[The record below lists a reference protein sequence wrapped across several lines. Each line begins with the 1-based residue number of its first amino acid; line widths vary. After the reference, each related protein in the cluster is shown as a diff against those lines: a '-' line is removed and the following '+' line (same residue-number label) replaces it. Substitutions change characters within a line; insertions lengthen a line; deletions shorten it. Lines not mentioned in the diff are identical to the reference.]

1 MTENGDEEMK
11 SSVNQFSTQFEW
23 ILNVINVGVHIVNK
37 DGDTVFY
44 NEMMAHIDGLDRKQV
59 LGENIFQLY
68 PSLTDESST
77 LNVALE
83 KGMETNECIQTY
95 VNLKEKKIT
104 SINSTYPLYEDGEII
119 GAVEIAK
126 DITKVMNMYDQIVDL
141 RSQLVE
147 THKKSKF
154 SEGTATYHF
163 SDLIGSSPAFKR
175 AISLAK
181 KAART
186 HSPVMIYGPTGTG
199 KELVAQSIHNV
210 SAQRNQPFIAQNCAA
225 VPKELMEG
233 LLFGTTKG
241 AFTGAMDRMGIFE
254 QANGGTLFLDELN
267 SLDLGLQAKLLRVL
281 QEGEV
286 RRVGGSKE
294 QKINVK
300 IIAAMNISPEEALER
315 GIIRSDLFFRLN
327 VVTIEMPS
335 LLERKTDIPE
345 IVNHFIQKFNKSF
358 FTEVRGVSHKAMQR
372 LFQYPWPGN
381 IRELGHAIE
390 LTFNVM
396 DAGEDMIDEHHLP
409 AHLFPSGNYTAANAQ
424 NPPSPLKNKIDLP
437 VVLEEM
443 EREMII
449 NMFEKYN
456 GNISK
461 TAEALNIKRQGL
473 QYKLNKYGIEK
484 VYSAGSKES
493 K

>member
-44 NEMMAHIDGLDRKQV
+44 NEMMAHIDGLDREQV

-77 LNVALE
+77 LHVALE
-83 KGMETNECIQTY
+83 KGDETIESIQTY

-104 SINSTYPLYEDGEII
+104 SINSTYPLYEDGVII

-141 RSQLVE
+141 RSQLAE
-147 THKKSKF
+147 THKKNKF

-163 SDLIGSSPAFKR
+163 SDLIGTSPAFQQ

-210 SAQRNQPFIAQNCAA
+210 SAHRNQPFIAQNCAA

-294 QKINVK
+294 QKVNVK

-327 VVTIEMPS
+327 VVTIQMPS

-358 FTEVRGVSHKAMQR
+358 FTEVRGISHKAMQR
-372 LFQYPWPGN
+372 LLQYPWPGN

-409 AHLFPSGNYTAANAQ
+409 ANLFPSGNYAASNAQ
-424 NPPSPLKNKIDLP
+424 NHPTPLKNKIDLP

>member
-44 NEMMAHIDGLDRKQV
+44 NEMMAHIDGLDREQV

-77 LNVALE
+77 LHVALE
-83 KGMETNECIQTY
+83 KGNETIESIQTY

-104 SINSTYPLYEDGEII
+104 SINSTYPLYKDGEII

-141 RSQLVE
+141 RSQLAE
-147 THKKSKF
+147 THKKNKF

-163 SDLIGSSPAFKR
+163 SDLIGNSPAFQK
-175 AISLAK
+175 AVSLAK

-327 VVTIEMPS
+327 VVTIQMPS
-335 LLERKTDIPE
+335 LSERKTDIPE

-358 FTEVRGVSHKAMQR
+358 FTEVRGISQKAMQR
-372 LFQYPWPGN
+372 LLQYPWPGN

-409 AHLFPSGNYTAANAQ
+409 AYLFPSGNYVAANAQ
-424 NPPSPLKNKIDLP
+424 SQPSPLKNRIDLP

-484 VYSAGSKES
+484 VYTAGSKES

>member
-1 MTENGDEEMK
+1 MAENGDEEMK

-44 NEMMAHIDGLDRKQV
+44 NEMMAHIDGLDREQV

-77 LNVALE
+77 LHVALE
-83 KGMETNECIQTY
+83 KGNETIESIQTY

-141 RSQLVE
+141 RSQLAE
-147 THKKSKF
+147 THKKNKF

-163 SDLIGSSPAFKR
+163 SDLIGNSPAFKQ

-327 VVTIEMPS
+327 VVTVQMPS
-335 LLERKTDIPE
+335 LSERKTDIPE

-358 FTEVRGVSHKAMQR
+358 FTEVRGISQKAMQR
-372 LFQYPWPGN
+372 LLQYPWPGN

-409 AHLFPSGNYTAANAQ
+409 AYLFPSGNYAAANAQ
-424 NPPSPLKNKIDLP
+424 SQPSPLKSRIDLP

-484 VYSAGSKES
+484 VYTAGSKES

>member
-1 MTENGDEEMK
+1 MK
-11 SSVNQFSTQFEW
+11 SLANQFSTHFEW

-44 NEMMAHIDGLDRKQV
+44 NEMMAHIDGLNREQV

-77 LNVALE
+77 LYLALE
-83 KGMETNECIQTY
+83 KGIETNESIQTY
-95 VNLKEKKIT
+95 VNLKGEKIT
-104 SINSTYPLYEDGEII
+104 SINSTYSLYEEGKVI

-126 DITKVMNMYDQIVDL
+126 DVTKVMSMYDQIVDL
-141 RSQLVE
+141 RSQLAE

-154 SEGTATYHF
+154 FAGTATYHF
-163 SDLIGSSPAFKR
+163 SDLIGDSPAFQE

-199 KELVAQSIHNV
+199 KELIAQSIHNV
-210 SAQRNQPFIAQNCAA
+210 SARRNQPFIAQNCAA

-241 AFTGAMDRMGIFE
+241 AFTGAVDRMGIFE

-281 QEGEV
+281 QEGEI
-286 RRVGGSKE
+286 RRVGGSKD

-300 IIAAMNISPEEALER
+300 IIAAMNISPDEALER
-315 GIIRSDLFFRLN
+315 EIIRSDLFFRLN
-327 VVTIEMPS
+327 VVTIQMPS
-335 LLERKTDIPE
+335 LLERKADIPE
-345 IVNHFIQKFNKSF
+345 IANHFIHKFNRSF
-358 FTEVRGVSHKAMQR
+358 VSDVQGISRKAMQR
-372 LFQYPWPGN
+372 LLQYPWPGN

-390 LTFNVM
+390 LAFNVM
-396 DAGEDMIDEHHLP
+396 DAGEKTIDEHHLP
-409 AHLFPSGNYTAANAQ
+409 AYLFPSGKYSASNTQ
-424 NPPSPLKNKIDLP
+424 NHHPPLKDEIDLP
-437 VVLEEM
+437 VVLEEI
-443 EREMII
+443 ERDMII
-449 NMFEKYN
+449 NMFEKCN

-484 VYSAGSKES
+484 VFIGSTK

>member
-44 NEMMAHIDGLDRKQV
+44 NEMMAHIDGLAREQV

-77 LNVALE
+77 LQAALD
-83 KGMETNECIQTY
+83 KGIETNESIQTY
-95 VNLKEKKIT
+95 VNVKEKKIT
-104 SINSTYPLYEDGEII
+104 SINSTYPLYEDGKII

-141 RSQLVE
+141 RSQLAE
-147 THKKSKF
+147 TYKKNKF
-154 SEGTATYHF
+154 LEGTATYHF
-163 SDLIGSSPAFKR
+163 SDLIGSSPAFKE
-175 AISLAK
+175 ALSLAK

-210 SAQRNQPFIAQNCAA
+210 SAHRHQPFIAQNCAA

-241 AFTGAMDRMGIFE
+241 AFTGAVDRLGIFE

-267 SLDLGLQAKLLRVL
+267 SLDAGLQAKLLRVL

-286 RRVGGSKE
+286 RRVGGAKE

-300 IIAAMNISPEEALER
+300 IIAAMNISPDEALER

-327 VVTIEMPS
+327 VVTIQMPS
-335 LLERKTDIPE
+335 LLERKTDIAE
-345 IVNHFIQKFNKSF
+345 IADHFVQKFNKSF
-358 FTEVRGVSHKAMQR
+358 FSDVRGISQKAMDR
-372 LFQYPWPGN
+372 LLQYSWPGN

-390 LTFNVM
+390 LAFNVM

-409 AHLFPSGNYTAANAQ
+409 AYLFPSGKYTPTNGHSLAAT
-424 NPPSPLKNKIDLP
+424 LTDKIDLP
-437 VVLEEM
+437 AVLEEM
-443 EREMII
+443 EKEMII
-449 NMFEKYN
+449 NMFQKYN

-461 TAEALNIKRQGL
+461 TAEALNITRQGL
-473 QYKLNKYGIEK
+473 QYKLSKYRIEK
-484 VYSAGSKES
+484 VYTAETRDST
-493 K
+493 